1 MGDPKKPRKNY
12 DCPSHPWRG
21 ERIKEEKEL
30 MIKYGLKNK
39 TEVYK
44 AYSYLRNLR
53 SQARTL
59 SARNRTGNAQAAKES
74 ELLLKRCIR
83 LGFLLENSTLQDIL
97 GLNVDHIFSR
107 RLQTLVYNKGLSQTP
122 FQARQ
127 MISHGHVMLNSRKVT
142 IPGVLVGKNEERTI
156 EYTMRSPF
164 TNEEHPMR
172 PKSSGEVA
180 VEVPSQ
186 VAEKINIKVE
196 GGVN

>member
-12 DCPSHPWRG
+12 DPPSHPWRG

-59 SARNRTGNAQAAKES
+59 QARNRTGDSQAAKES

-83 LGFLLENSTLQDIL
+83 LGFLADNSSLQDIL
-97 GLNVDHIFSR
+97 GLNVEHILSR
-107 RLQTLVYNKGLSQTP
+107 RFQTLVYNKGLSQTP

-127 MISHGHVMLNSRKVT
+127 MISHGHVQLNTRKVT
-142 IPGVLVGKNEERTI
+142 IPGVLVGRNEERTI

-172 PKSSGEVA
+172 PKSQSAETT
-180 VEVPSQ
+180 EMPSQ
-186 VAEKINIKVE
+186 VADKINIKVE
-196 GGVN
+196 GGES

>member
-1 MGDPKKPRKNY
+1 MGDPKKLRKNY
-12 DCPSHPWRG
+12 EVPSHPWRG

-59 SARNRTGNAQAAKES
+59 QARNRTDDAQARKES
-74 ELLLKRCIR
+74 DLLLKRCIR
-83 LGFLLENSTLQDIL
+83 LGLLNDNSSLQDIL
-97 GLNVDHIFSR
+97 GLNVESILSR

-127 MISHGHVMLNSRKVT
+127 MISHGHVALNARKVT
-142 IPGVLVGKNEERTI
+142 IPGILVGRNDERTI

-172 PKSSGEVA
+172 PSSGQEG
-180 VEVPSQ
+180 VEMPSQ
-186 VAEKINIKVE
+186 VAEKININVE
-196 GGVN
+196 GGEQ

>member
-12 DCPSHPWRG
+12 DPPSHPWRG

-30 MIKYGLKNK
+30 VIKYGLKNK

-59 SARNRTGNAQAAKES
+59 QARNRTGDAQAAKES
-74 ELLLKRCIR
+74 DLLLKRCIR
-83 LGFLLENSTLQDIL
+83 LGFLADGSSLQDIL
-97 GLNVDHIFSR
+97 GLTVDTIFSR

-127 MISHGHVMLNSRKVT
+127 MISHGHVQLNSRKVT
-142 IPGVLVGKNEERTI
+142 VPGVLVGRNEERSI

-172 PKSSGEVA
+172 PKSTADSEPETA
-180 VEVPSQ
+180 SQ
-186 VAEKINIKVE
+186 VPEKVNIKVE
-196 GGVN
+196 GGES